1 MYICTLQLDTQLAIA
16 DKSLAEQMEGVKQL
30 FVNAAELETME
41 TKQIE
46 QLKEE
51 LEKTK
56 MELGEQQAT
65 HEKTVT
71 RLAKEIKKLEDENK
85 GYAAR
90 SQELEQSEVNLRNEL
105 TSLQTEL
112 ESERQ
117 LREEEVNKLVQK
129 LQETQNLLSEIEA
142 QKHGEILAARQ
153 ELETAQASLV
163 RYQQEVENL
172 TSQIQRSQ
180 EALDA
185 KELELAEMQ
194 KRIEV
199 AEVDQSQQAD
209 VDAEEVTRLK
219 TSLEQIQEEYAKCRE
234 LNEHLQKQV
243 EMLQATV
250 GASKQEAE
258 EEISKLRSQ
267 LITAHDDISEQSTL
281 YEDEILQLKE
291 DSERKLQSLREKAE
305 RRLAEVQERCQR
317 QIQRYKVQTDIVQQE
332 LKSSEM
338 QQRRLQEKL
347 VEVEQEYE
355 NFLAEIN
362 QLRES
367 EGSSQLLIADYQ
379 TKEEQYLAELAQC
392 RVDMERYQA
401 ELNLL
406 RADTRNFQDELS
418 SNSGTEEAQVWAAP
432 IDEEIVAVD
441 VTDGLEATPDL
452 EATSDFDVTAD
463 LETSRH
469 SSSYYSEVSSRED
482 IVDQMKSQLEE
493 LQKLLAL
500 QGGKGGEDAVETELS
515 LVQELLSNNAV
526 LQSRIHKMQQ
536 KAESE
541 RSKHADNLQA
551 KERRIKTLRSKMET
565 EMQAAKA
572 LVAAASSKLLSDL
585 DTLHSRSDQSI
596 TSCGSRVETAAS
608 KLSDITA
615 TLRDREQRHTGAL
628 DGLISELD
636 ESRSAADSYRYEVDL
651 LKSRLD
657 KSEEDLNLSRGE
669 MTELQRSREA
679 EMENLRDQLKRVESF
694 HEERER
700 RRDMDSPRKSPS
712 SNAWSQTET
721 DVRAMNDFSDG
732 PQVEVQAHDKVF
744 EDADTDE
751 IPPPPPSAPPPPPP
765 STSPPP
771 PPSAPAPPP
780 DVLQKDEELQAL
792 HDEIQVRHIVC
803 LFSQISRLPSVFV
816 LYKWQ
821 NLWWKLW
828 KKLWCARN
836 LERLG
841 HYAPINCMPQ
851 LGGGRG

>member
-1 MYICTLQLDTQLAIA
+1 MYICTLQLDTQLALA
-16 DKSLAEQMEGVKQL
+16 DKSLAEQMEGVIQL
-30 FVNAAELETME
+30 FGDAAELETME

-56 MELGEQQAT
+56 MELGKQQVT

-71 RLAKEIKKLEDENK
+71 RLAKEIKKLEDDNEA
-85 GYAAR
+85 YATR
-90 SQELEQSEVNLRNEL
+90 SQELEQSEVNLRTEL

-117 LREEEVNKLVQK
+117 RCEEKVNKLVQK
-129 LQETQNLLSEIEA
+129 LQETQNLLSEVEA
-142 QKHGEILAARQ
+142 QKYREILEARQ

-163 RYQQEVENL
+163 QYQQEVENL
-172 TSQIQRSQ
+172 NSQIQHSQ
-180 EALDA
+180 ETLDA
-185 KELELAEMQ
+185 KELELAEML
-194 KRIEV
+194 KRIEA
-199 AEVDQSQQAD
+199 AEVDKGRQAD
-209 VDAEEVTRLK
+209 IDAEDVTRLK
-219 TSLEQIQEEYAKCRE
+219 TSLEQMQEEYAQCRE

-243 EMLQATV
+243 EMFQATV

-267 LITAHDDISEQSTL
+267 LITAHDEISEQSTL

-291 DSERKLQSLREKAE
+291 DSEAKLQSLRVKAE
-305 RRLAEVQERCQR
+305 RRLAEVQEAYQR

-338 QQRRLQEKL
+338 QQRHLQEKL

-406 RADTRNFQDELS
+406 RADTRNIQDELS

-493 LQKLLAL
+493 LQKLLVL
-500 QGGKGGEDAVETELS
+500 QGGRGGEDRIETELS
-515 LVQELLSNNAV
+515 LVQELLSNNSV

-541 RSKHADNLQA
+541 RSKHADSLQA
-551 KERRIKTLRSKMET
+551 KERTIKALRSKMEM
-565 EMQAAKA
+565 EMRAAKA

-585 DTLHSRSDQSI
+585 DTLHNRSNKSI
-596 TSCGSRVETAAS
+596 TSCDSRVETAAS

-636 ESRSAADSYRYEVDL
+636 ESRSAVDSYRYEVDL

-657 KSEEDLNLSRGE
+657 KSEEDLNLSHGE
-669 MTELQRSREA
+669 MAELQRGREA
-679 EMENLRDQLKRVESF
+679 EMQNLRDQLRRVESF
-694 HEERER
+694 HDEREG
-700 RRDMDSPRKSPS
+700 RRDMDTPQKSPS

-732 PQVEVQAHDKVF
+732 PQVEVQVHDK

-751 IPPPPPSAPPPPPP
+751 IPPPPPP
-765 STSPPP
+765 S
-771 PPSAPAPPP
+771 APPP

-792 HDEIQVRHIVC
+792 HNKIQVRHSSLHVC
-803 LFSQISRLPSVFV
+803 I
-816 LYKWQ
+816 
-821 NLWWKLW
+821 
-828 KKLWCARN
+828 A
-836 LERLG
+836 
-841 HYAPINCMPQ
+841 
-851 LGGGRG
+851 

>member
-30 FVNAAELETME
+30 FVDATELETME
-41 TKQIE
+41 TKQIK

-56 MELGEQQAT
+56 MKLGEQQTT

-71 RLAKEIKKLEDENK
+71 RLAKEIKKLEDDNK
-85 GYAAR
+85 AYADR
-90 SQELEQSEVNLRNEL
+90 SQELEQSEVNLRTEL
-105 TSLQTEL
+105 TSLQAEL

-117 LREEEVNKLVQK
+117 RREEEVNKLVQK
-129 LQETQNLLSEIEA
+129 LQETQNLLSEVEA
-142 QKHGEILAARQ
+142 QKHRETLEARQ

-163 RYQQEVENL
+163 HYQQEVENL
-172 TSQIQRSQ
+172 TSQIQHSQ

-194 KRIEV
+194 KRIEA
-199 AEVDQSQQAD
+199 AEVDKGWQAD
-209 VDAEEVTRLK
+209 IDAEDVTRLK
-219 TSLEQIQEEYAKCRE
+219 TSLEQMQEEYAQCRE

-243 EMLQATV
+243 EMFQATV

-267 LITAHDDISEQSTL
+267 LITAHDEISEQSTL

-305 RRLAEVQERCQR
+305 RRLAEVQEACQR

-338 QQRRLQEKL
+338 QQRHLQEKL

-392 RVDMERYQA
+392 RVDMERYQT
-401 ELNLL
+401 ELNFL
-406 RADTRNFQDELS
+406 RADTRNIQDELS

-432 IDEEIVAVD
+432 IDEEIVTVD

-493 LQKLLAL
+493 LQKLLVL
-500 QGGKGGEDAVETELS
+500 QGGRGGEDGVETELS
-515 LVQELLSNNAV
+515 LVQELLGNNSV

-541 RSKHADNLQA
+541 RSKHADSLHS
-551 KERRIKTLRSKMET
+551 KERTIKTLRSKMEM
-565 EMQAAKA
+565 EMRAAKT

-585 DTLHSRSDQSI
+585 DTLHNRSNKSI
-596 TSCGSRVETAAS
+596 TSCDSRVETAAS

-636 ESRSAADSYRYEVDL
+636 ESRSAVDSYRYEVDL

-657 KSEEDLNLSRGE
+657 KSEEDLNLSHGE
-669 MTELQRSREA
+669 MAELQRGREA
-679 EMENLRDQLKRVESF
+679 EMQNLRDQLRRVESF
-694 HEERER
+694 HDEREG
-700 RRDMDSPRKSPS
+700 RRDMDTPRKSPS

-732 PQVEVQAHDKVF
+732 PQVEVQVHDK

-751 IPPPPPSAPPPPPP
+751 IPPPPPPP
-765 STSPPP
+765 S
-771 PPSAPAPPP
+771 APPP

-792 HDEIQVRHIVC
+792 HHKIQVQYSSLHVC
-803 LFSQISRLPSVFV
+803 L
-816 LYKWQ
+816 
-821 NLWWKLW
+821 
-828 KKLWCARN
+828 A
-836 LERLG
+836 
-841 HYAPINCMPQ
+841 
-851 LGGGRG
+851 